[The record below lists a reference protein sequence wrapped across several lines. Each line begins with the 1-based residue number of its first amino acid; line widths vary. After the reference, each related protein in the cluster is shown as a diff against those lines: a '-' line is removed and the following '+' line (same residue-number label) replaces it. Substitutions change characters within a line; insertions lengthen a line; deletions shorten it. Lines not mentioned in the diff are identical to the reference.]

1 MRTLQQALSEH
12 ELVVLRVIGEWHGLD
27 LIGKDKHQAV
37 EELAERLAQ
46 IDLLSEM
53 EYMAP
58 EESLALAD
66 LMRQGGRAPI
76 GIFTRDHGEVRLMGP
91 GRMER
96 EEPWLDPASP
106 TESLWYQGFLFRGF
120 DKTDDG
126 PLEFYYIPQELFDR
140 LSPPKALYIK
150 ESPNA
155 AEPLLQSV
163 TAPDT
168 LVTPP
173 TDAVDDLTTLLAL
186 AQRTGL
192 QADRLPDLDGLLM
205 NPGRDRRSLLL
216 TLATEMTLLRQ
227 TDNRLRP
234 TRAALEWLQ
243 SSRETQLRSLVNAW
257 SHSAWNDLRHTPGL
271 SAEGDSWRNDPLLAR
286 TALMDVL
293 PADDHWYR
301 IAGVVAVIRQQDPD
315 FQRPD
320 GNYETWY
327 IRDTDTQEYLAGFE
341 NWERVEGRLLHF
353 LIQGPLH
360 WLGMTELSSDD
371 AGKPLYRLA
380 ARALAWLG
388 DDPAAADEVK
398 VPLVAQPDGILL
410 VPYNAGRYERFQA
423 ARIADPEPLSPG
435 KPYRY
440 RITPSSLA
448 EAQEQGISPERIVQF
463 LEDASGRPVPA
474 SVRRGITRWSE
485 KGVEGRLQAVV
496 VLRVGDAA
504 ILETLRTNPKTRD
517 FIGEALGDLA
527 VVIRQGEWEAFQQA
541 VAQLG
546 LLLDVEQG

>member
-1 MRTLQQALSEH
+1 
-12 ELVVLRVIGEWHGLD
+12 
-27 LIGKDKHQAV
+27 
-37 EELAERLAQ
+37 
-46 IDLLSEM
+46 
-53 EYMAP
+53 
-58 EESLALAD
+58 
-66 LMRQGGRAPI
+66 
-76 GIFTRDHGEVRLMGP
+76 
-91 GRMER
+91 
-96 EEPWLDPASP
+96 
-106 TESLWYQGFLFRGF
+106 
-120 DKTDDG
+120 
-126 PLEFYYIPQELFDR
+126 
-140 LSPPKALYIK
+140 
-150 ESPNA
+150 
-155 AEPLLQSV
+155 
-163 TAPDT
+163 
-168 LVTPP
+168 
-173 TDAVDDLTTLLAL
+173 
-186 AQRTGL
+186 
-192 QADRLPDLDGLLM
+192 
-205 NPGRDRRSLLL
+205 
-216 TLATEMTLLRQ
+216 
-227 TDNRLRP
+227 
-234 TRAALEWLQ
+234 
-243 SSRETQLRSLVNAW
+243 
-257 SHSAWNDLRHTPGL
+257 
-271 SAEGDSWRNDPLLAR
+271 
-286 TALMDVL
+286 
-293 PADDHWYR
+293 
-301 IAGVVAVIRQQDPD
+301 
-315 FQRPD
+315 
-320 GNYETWY
+320 
-327 IRDTDTQEYLAGFE
+327 
-341 NWERVEGRLLHF
+341 
-353 LIQGPLH
+353 
-360 WLGMTELSSDD
+360 MTELSSDD
-371 AGKPLYRLA
+371 AGEPLYRLA